1 MAHTPLFEKLIHSF
15 RVAGESVTT
24 GKPIDAILE
33 QQSRDRLSRREFLE
47 AGTLAGVALTGVP
60 DVMRRFR
67 VITTPSVAIVGAG
80 LAGLTCAYR
89 LRQAGVFATVYEGST
104 RLGGRC
110 WSLRDAFS
118 DGQIAEHGGE
128 LIDQSHTE
136 IRQLAQGLGLNLDN
150 LLAAEQNGTEP
161 FYYFAG
167 RRQTFAET
175 TDSVKQIWQA
185 VHADLS
191 AASYPTTF
199 DNSTAAGVALDHM
212 SILDWI
218 NSRVP
223 GGHASPL
230 GQLLDVAYNIEYGA
244 EIADQSSL
252 NLLYLLGYSGQGQF
266 RIFGPSNEKYHVR
279 GGNDQIV
286 DRLAAAVADQ
296 IERDV
301 ALSAIV
307 RNSDGRYT
315 LTFGS
320 GSARRSKTVDQV
332 VLALPFSKL
341 REVDY
346 RKAGFVEPKTLA
358 IKEMPIGANAKLH
371 LQFSTRHWRSLG
383 NNGDSYADTG
393 YQDTWEVSRGQAGG
407 SGILV
412 NYTGGDTTRSQAGL
426 SADQAAHR
434 FLTQVG
440 PVLPGL
446 TTKWNNKATM
456 DYWPGNVWTHGAY
469 SYWRVGQYTRF
480 AGSEYLRS
488 NNCHFCG
495 EHTSIDSQ
503 GYLNGAV
510 ETGQRAAADVLADL
524 KVKGYE
530 K

>member
-1 MAHTPLFEKLIHSF
+1 MAHTPLFEQLIHAF

-24 GKPIDAILE
+24 RKPIDAILE
-33 QQSRDRLSRREFLE
+33 QQSRDRMSRRDFLG
-47 AGTLAGVALTGVP
+47 ASAVAGVTLTGLP
-60 DVMRRFR
+60 DIARKIGVT
-67 VITTPSVAIVGAG
+67 TTPRVAIVGSG

-89 LRQAGVFATVYEGST
+89 LRQAGVIANVYEGNT

-110 WSLRDAFS
+110 WSIQGAFN
-118 DGQIAEHGGE
+118 DGQVAEHGGE
-128 LIDQSHTE
+128 LIDQSHTA
-136 IRQLAQGLGLNLDN
+136 IRQLAQELGLGLDN
-150 LLAAEQNGTEP
+150 LLSAEQNGTEP
-161 FYYFAG
+161 FYYFGGA
-167 RRQTFAET
+167 RQTFAET
-175 TDSVKQIWQA
+175 TDAVKQIWQ
-185 VHADLS
+185 VLHSDLS

-199 DNSTAAGVALDHM
+199 DNFTSAGYTLDHM
-212 SILDWI
+212 TILDWI

-244 EIADQSSL
+244 EINDQSSL
-252 NLLYLLGYSGQGQF
+252 NLIYLLGYSGQGQF

-279 GGNDQIV
+279 GGNDQITS
-286 DRLAAAVADQ
+286 RLAQGLTGQ
-296 IERDV
+296 IETDA
-301 ALSAIV
+301 ALSSIV
-307 RNSDGRYT
+307 RLSDGRYT
-315 LTFGS
+315 LTFGT
-320 GSARRSKTVDQV
+320 GGAKRSVTADQV

-346 RKAGFVEPKTLA
+346 SKAGFVPPKTLA

-371 LQFSTRHWRSLG
+371 LQFSNRHWRTLG

-393 YQDTWEVSRGQAGG
+393 YQDTWEVSRAQGG
-407 SGILV
+407 TSGLLV
-412 NYTGGDTTRSQAGL
+412 NYTGGDTTRSLAGGSPQQL
-426 SADQAAHR
+426 AQR
-434 FLTQVG
+434 FLGQIE

-446 TTKWNNKATM
+446 TKKWNGKVTL
-456 DYWPGNVWTHGAY
+456 DYWPSNPWTHGAY